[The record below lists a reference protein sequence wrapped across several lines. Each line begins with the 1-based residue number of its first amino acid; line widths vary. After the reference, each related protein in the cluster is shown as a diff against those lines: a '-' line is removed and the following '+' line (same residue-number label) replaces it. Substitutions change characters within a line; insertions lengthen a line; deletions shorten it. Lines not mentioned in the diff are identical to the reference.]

1 MHIEPPKPAKENGL
15 KYMDCPLSGDCL
27 THAARRKWK
36 AWSCEEC
43 PNRMLDSVCQEL
55 KFIAP
60 YYQIMA
66 EINSEFKRKYEPLMN
81 GLHPE
86 A

>member
-1 MHIEPPKPAKENGL
+1 MHVAKLN
-15 KYMDCPLSGDCL
+15 
-27 THAARRKWK
+27 WK
-36 AWSCEEC
+36 AWSCERC
-43 PNRMLDSVCQEL
+43 PNRMLDSVHQEL

-66 EINSEFKRKYEPLMN
+66 EINVEFKRKYEPLMN
-81 GLHPE
+81 SFHPE